1 MIRRESN
8 FQTLFRHWLKAN
20 PRETAAFE
28 LKQTQKESM
37 AFSAV
42 ADHQIAALLAAKRS
56 GILYKIPDDSRG
68 IKPFDMVYLKGVL
81 AFVVIKYPSFF
92 CLIDVDNFM
101 QELVMGGRKSLTALR
116 ARQIAAEIV
125 DL

>member
-1 MIRRESN
+1 
-8 FQTLFRHWLKAN
+8 
-20 PRETAAFE
+20 
-28 LKQTQKESM
+28 M